1 MKEATKKALL
11 SILEV
16 IAIGITAYLMLRL
29 VGIW

>member
-1 MKEATKKALL
+1 MSIKKILL